1 MTDGIPGGRRR
12 ALVVD
17 DVPTTSATLRRLLER
32 EGFEV
37 EVTRT
42 IAGAISL
49 LGQHGHYDVA
59 IVDLLLPDSPDDVS
73 EEKRA
78 LATLEAL
85 RQPLASVS
93 DVRIYTGVSGAALAS
108 FVASI
113 GFAFYEKGGALPV
126 SRDPLLAELEA
137 MRSRLDSLSRSI
149 EERDTGNARYLDALA
164 DAMCAKLLQ
173 RLAVAD
179 WSEIRHALAQSK
191 QMRSAAAFVAKLM
204 VTTFIVAIASAII
217 SLLANG
223 FRLWTR
229 GS

>member
-1 MTDGIPGGRRR
+1 
-12 ALVVD
+12 VVD
-17 DVPTTSATLRRLLER
+17 DVPTTAATLRRLLELD
-32 EGFEV
+32 GFEV
-37 EVTRT
+37 EIART
-42 IAGAISL
+42 IAGAITL

-59 IVDLLLPDSPDDVS
+59 IVDLLLPDSPDGVS

-85 RQPLASVS
+85 RQPLQSVS
-93 DVRIYTGVSGAALAS
+93 DVRIYTGVSGPGLAS

-113 GFAFYEKGGALPV
+113 GFAFYEKGGGLPV
-126 SRDPLLAELEA
+126 ARDPLLAELEA
-137 MRSRLDSLSRSI
+137 MRARLDDLSRSI
-149 EERDTGNARYLDALA
+149 EERDPGNARYMDALA
-164 DAMCAKLLQ
+164 DSMCSKLLQ

-179 WSEIRHALAQSK
+179 WSEIRHALEHSK

-229 GS
+229 GP